1 MKFFKKKKVMIGVVV
16 AALIIGVVS
25 VNARLKSSATSGM
38 AVNVAD
44 VVKKEIKSTL
54 NLKAPLQGTE
64 NVEVVSR
71 LHYEIL
77 SIDVKEGDK
86 VEKDQVLA
94 VLDVSRLEEEIEKLK
109 DNVELL
115 QIQNT
120 EGKSSKETSAAL
132 AEQRLN
138 EELENNQRNY
148 ETALEMYHTAK
159 SRYDSTKVLYDSG
172 AASKW
177 ELVDKENALNDA
189 KRKVD
194 TFNVVNGKVQAT
206 EAQLAEMNNAK
217 ISSNNTSGV
226 KSIEIA
232 KKELERKKK
241 ELEDC
246 KIKSSI
252 TGTITRVNAKVGRF
266 ADEIDDRK
274 PMFVIEN
281 VDTLKMVANVSEYD
295 IGKLEIGQKVKI
307 SADILN
313 GAEVDGVVSRI
324 SPTGEQKQGSNE
336 RVIPVQIDVVGDTK
350 GLIAG
355 INASAKVETA
365 IAEDALVIPLE
376 ALIDGGD
383 NTYSVFVVKEDK
395 TIQKINVSLGVED
408 VLEVQ
413 IISDEIKEGDQVILN
428 PQTFMTDGMSV
439 IVNE

>member
-1 MKFFKKKKVMIGVVV
+1 MKFSKKKKIIAGVV
-16 AALIIGVVS
+16 ALALTLGVVS
-25 VNARLKSSATSGM
+25 VNAKRKSAVNSGM
-38 AVNVAD
+38 AVSVSD

-54 NLKAPLQGTE
+54 SLKAPLEGTE
-64 NVEVVSR
+64 SVEVVSR

-94 VLDVSRLEEEIEKLK
+94 VLDVGHLEEEIAKLK

-120 EGKSSKETSAAL
+120 EGKSGKETSAAL
-132 AEQRLN
+132 AEQRLK
-138 EELENNQRNY
+138 EELESSQRSY
-148 ETALEMYHTAK
+148 ESALEMYSTAK
-159 SRYDSTKVLYDSG
+159 SRYESTKVLYDSG
-172 AASKW
+172 ATSEW
-177 ELVDKENALNDA
+177 ELTDKENALNEA

-194 TFNVVNGKVQAT
+194 TFNVVDGKVQAT
-206 EAQLAEMNNAK
+206 DAQLAEIRNAK
-217 ISSNNTSGV
+217 ISSNNASGA

-232 KKELERKKK
+232 KKELERKRK

-246 KIKSSI
+246 KVKSSI
-252 TGTITRVNAKVGRF
+252 EGTITRVNAKVGRF
-266 ADEIDDRK
+266 ADEIDDKK
-274 PMFVIEN
+274 PMFEIEN
-281 VDTLKMVANVSEYD
+281 IDTLKMVANVSEYD
-295 IGKLEIGQKVKI
+295 IGKIEIGQKVKI

-313 GAEVDGVVSRI
+313 GDEIDGIVSRI

-336 RVIPVQIDVVGDTK
+336 RIIPVQIDVTGDTK

-365 IAEDALVIPLE
+365 IAQDALVIPLE
-376 ALIDGGD
+376 ALIDNGD
-383 NTYSVFVVKEDK
+383 NTYSVFVLKEDK
-395 TIQKINVSLGVED
+395 TIKKLNVLLGVED

-413 IISDEIKEGDQVILN
+413 IICDELKEGDKVVLN
-428 PQTFMTDGMSV
+428 PNAFMTDGMSV

>member
-1 MKFFKKKKVMIGVVV
+1 
-16 AALIIGVVS
+16 
-25 VNARLKSSATSGM
+25 
-38 AVNVAD
+38 
-44 VVKKEIKSTL
+44 
-54 NLKAPLQGTE
+54 
-64 NVEVVSR
+64 
-71 LHYEIL
+71 
-77 SIDVKEGDK
+77 
-86 VEKDQVLA
+86 
-94 VLDVSRLEEEIEKLK
+94 
-109 DNVELL
+109 
-115 QIQNT
+115 
-120 EGKSSKETSAAL
+120 
-132 AEQRLN
+132 
-138 EELENNQRNY
+138 
-148 ETALEMYHTAK
+148 
-159 SRYDSTKVLYDSG
+159 
-172 AASKW
+172 
-177 ELVDKENALNDA
+177 
-189 KRKVD
+189 
-194 TFNVVNGKVQAT
+194 
-206 EAQLAEMNNAK
+206 MNNAK
-217 ISSNNTSGV
+217 ISSNNASGV

-355 INASAKVETA
+355 INASAKVDTA

>member
-1 MKFFKKKKVMIGVVV
+1 MKFFKKRKVMIGVVV

-217 ISSNNTSGV
+217 ISSNNASGV

>member
-159 SRYDSTKVLYDSG
+159 IRYDSTKVLYDSG

-217 ISSNNTSGV
+217 ISSNNASGV

>member
-16 AALIIGVVS
+16 AVLIIGAVS
-25 VNARLKSSATSGM
+25 VNARLKSSTTSGV
-38 AVNVAD
+38 AVNVSD

-54 NLKAPLQGTE
+54 SLKAPLQGTE

-94 VLDVSRLEEEIEKLK
+94 VLDVVHLEEEIEKLK

-120 EGKSSKETSAAL
+120 EGKSGKETSAAL

-138 EELENNQRNY
+138 EELENSQRNY
-148 ETALEMYHTAK
+148 ESALEMYHTAK

-177 ELVDKENALNDA
+177 ELTDKESALNDA

-206 EAQLAEMNNAK
+206 EAQLAEVSNAK
-217 ISSNNTSGV
+217 ISSNNASGV

-252 TGTITRVNAKVGRF
+252 AGTITRVNAKVGRF

-307 SADILN
+307 TADILN
-313 GAEVDGVVSRI
+313 GAEVDGIVSRI

-336 RVIPVQIDVVGDTK
+336 RIIPVQIDVVGDTK

-365 IAEDALVIPLE
+365 IAQDALVIPLE

-383 NTYSVFVVKEDK
+383 NTYSVFVLKEDK
-395 TIQKINVSLGVED
+395 TIQKLNVSLGVED

-413 IISDEIKEGDQVILN
+413 IISDEIKEGDKVVLN